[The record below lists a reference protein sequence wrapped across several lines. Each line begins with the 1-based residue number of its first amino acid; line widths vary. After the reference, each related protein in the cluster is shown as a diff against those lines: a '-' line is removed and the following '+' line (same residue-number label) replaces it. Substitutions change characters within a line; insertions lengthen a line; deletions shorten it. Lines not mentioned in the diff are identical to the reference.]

1 MAKRWPA
8 KGRLSQKKRSPNPGM
23 NMKLKIFFRI
33 WLHSKKDS
41 FSIVGLAVFISS
53 LFTHVYAVLCKK
65 VFLQR
70 KIVASLAVRPAIAWP
85 SDSHEQ
91 IPNFFESVWKKWWE
105 SYSNVYQHHH
115 RSIKHQGLRIW
126 WRCNDILTLRES
138 TGTFPFP
145 TFWPLACNKCLVS
158 RSVKWIES
166 IL

>member
-1 MAKRWPA
+1 MQ
-8 KGRLSQKKRSPNPGM
+8 SY
-23 NMKLKIFFRI
+23 
-33 WLHSKKDS
+33 SKKNFELHIHPRICTSFFWDS
-41 FSIVGLAVFISS
+41 RPLAG
-53 LFTHVYAVLCKK
+53 
-65 VFLQR
+65 Q
-70 KIVASLAVRPAIAWP
+70 RPAIAWP

-145 TFWPLACNKCLVS
+145 TFWPLASCSFDCLELKRKQNDFLRPIRKNKNKGNWLYDLVKFS
-158 RSVKWIES
+158 RASIVDVKQS
-166 IL
+166 